1 MNDKM
6 IHEQEAQKYFDFAV
20 AYLNLPEG
28 TKKKKKNHDKAVTI
42 ADLSRDWNLAAP
54 KYNSKRITAT
64 PVSSV
69 VFHILNKLQK
79 NTTCD

>member
-1 MNDKM
+1 MCVCVLVFYFILLNSQYLRVAMNDKM

-42 ADLSRDWNLAAP
+42 ADLSRD
-54 KYNSKRITAT
+54 
-64 PVSSV
+64 
-69 VFHILNKLQK
+69 
-79 NTTCD
+79 